1 MGTITVGTFV
11 LLIVYLTNFID
22 QAVEVNFLFR
32 NIYRSGADMSEAI
45 DLMQI
50 PYEVTDNV
58 SAKKLTVP
66 RGEIVFDHV
75 NFSYGE

>member
-1 MGTITVGTFV
+1 MGTFV

-32 NIYRSGADMSEAI
+32 NIYRSGADMAEAI
-45 DLMQI
+45 DLLQT
-50 PYEVTDNV
+50 PYEVVDTAT
-58 SAKKLTVP
+58 AKDMVVQ

-75 NFSYGE
+75 KFTY